1 MPMLKRYL
9 MTPGPTPVPAEVL
22 LAQARPM
29 IHHRTA
35 EFSEI
40 LAAVVEDL
48 KYIFQTQND
57 VVIFAASG
65 TGAMESAVV
74 NLFSPQDKVI
84 VASNGKFG
92 DRFVK
97 LTESYGLDVIKLEYD
112 WEKVVSPDDIAKQLE
127 ADADIKGV
135 FVVQS
140 ETSTGVLN
148 DVKAIGEIVRDHR
161 AVLIVDSITG
171 IGAVE
176 LKTDDWHLDIVMTGS
191 QKGLMLPPGLA
202 CVSISEKA
210 WRAAKES
217 KLPKFYFSYQKAADA
232 LKKSSPTTPF
242 TPPVSLIIGLG
253 EALKMMRQEGL
264 ENLIKRHSLLAAATR
279 AGLEAMNLWLFAPP
293 EGRGNAVT
301 PVWVPDGIDGK
312 ALVKTMNNKYGITI
326 AGGQDHLA
334 GKIFRIGHLGYFDRF
349 DILTTLAGL
358 EMTLAETGYDF
369 EPGSGVRA
377 AEKVFMEGGSY

>member
-1 MPMLKRYL
+1 MKKRYL

-35 EFSEI
+35 EFSDI
-40 LAAVVEDL
+40 LGRVVEDL
-48 KYIFQTQND
+48 KYIFETKND

-65 TGAMESAVV
+65 TGAMESAVA
-74 NLFSPQDKVI
+74 NLFSAGDKVI

-92 DRFVK
+92 ERFIK
-97 LTESYGLDVIKLEYD
+97 ITEAYGLDVISLKFD
-112 WEKVVSPDDIAKQLE
+112 WEKVVDPDEIAKRLE
-127 ADADIKGV
+127 ADGGIKGV

-148 DVKAIGEIVRDHR
+148 DVKRIGEIVKDHS
-161 AVLIVDSITG
+161 AVLVVDSITG

-176 LKTDDWHLDIVMTGS
+176 LKTDDWHLDVVMTGS

-202 CVSISEKA
+202 CVSISDKA

-217 KLPKFYFSYQKAADA
+217 KLPKFYFSYEKSAEA

-253 EALKMMRQEGL
+253 EALKMMREEGL
-264 ENLIKRHSLLAAATR
+264 ENVIERHARLAAATR

-293 EGRGNAVT
+293 EGRGSAVT
-301 PVWVPDGIDGK
+301 PAWVPDGIDGK
-312 ALVKTMNNKYGITI
+312 ALVKTMSSKYGITI

-358 EMTLAETGYDF
+358 EMTLAEMGYEF
-369 EPGSGVRA
+369 EPGSGVSA
-377 AEKVFMEGGSY
+377 AEKVFMEGIG